1 MRLLHTSDWHLG
13 RSLHRA
19 DLRNAQQAFL
29 EHLVGVVRSER
40 VDAVLVSGDV
50 YDRAIP
56 PVDAIAMCE
65 EALVRLRDA
74 GARVVV
80 ISGNHDSPTRL
91 GFGGRLAEAS
101 GVHLRTRVP
110 SLAEPVLLEDA
121 AGLLP
126 VYAIPYLEPEAVRHL
141 LPTPTSEESAPQPRD
156 SGEGLAPLQAARG
169 HEGVLGKAMACIAAD
184 RARRRAGRA
193 VVLAHGWVTGGMQ
206 TESERDICVGGVGSV
221 PASLFSSFDYAALGH
236 LHGPQVLAD
245 HLRYS
250 GSPLPYSFSEAS
262 HRKGSWLVDIDAC
275 GLTTVEQV
283 PAPVHRPLV
292 CLKGRLDA
300 LLTGPQ
306 HAAAEQAYVS
316 VVVTDAVRPE
326 AAAAR
331 LRHRFP
337 HLLVLAWAP
346 EGAVDDGLS
355 YRARVAGRDDLA
367 IAAGFVDHVRRSP
380 VSRPELELLRDALE
394 ATRQA
399 DAEQAALPVTV
410 QRRVA

>member
-19 DLRNAQQAFL
+19 DLRDAQQAFL
-29 EHLVGVVRSER
+29 EHLVEIVRTER

-91 GFGGRLAEAS
+91 GFGGRLVEAA

-110 SLAEPVLLEDA
+110 SLADPVLLEDE

-126 VYAIPYLEPEAVRHL
+126 IYAIPYLEPEAVRHL
-141 LPTPTSEESAPQPRD
+141 LPTPVQPER
-156 SGEGLAPLQAARG
+156 QAEPPEPDQPVRG
-169 HEGVLGKAMACIAAD
+169 HEGVLGQAMACIAAD
-184 RARRRAGRA
+184 RAERRARRA

-245 HLRYS
+245 RLRYS

-262 HRKGSWLVDIDAC
+262 QRKGSWLVEIDA
-275 GLTTVEQV
+275 G
-283 PAPVHRPLV
+283 
-292 CLKGRLDA
+292 G
-300 LLTGPQ
+300 
-306 HAAAEQAYVS
+306 
-316 VVVTDAVRPE
+316 
-326 AAAAR
+326 
-331 LRHRFP
+331 
-337 HLLVLAWAP
+337 LVLQP
-346 EGAVDDGLS
+346 QLG
-355 YRARVAGRDDLA
+355 
-367 IAAGFVDHVRRSP
+367 
-380 VSRPELELLRDALE
+380 
-394 ATRQA
+394 
-399 DAEQAALPVTV
+399 
-410 QRRVA
+410 